1 MTDPAPSSG
10 PNPGQPNPQQPKPA
24 AVAPKPAAAAKGM
37 TRGDFLWVGWGTLA
51 AFGAAI
57 AGASARFFFP
67 NVIYEPSQKFNA
79 GPAKSFD
86 IGVSTKW
93 LNEQRMWIIRT
104 PEGIYAL
111 WARCTHLGCTPN
123 WFPDQNR
130 FKCPCHGSNYT
141 QAGDVIAGPAP
152 KPLWRAKIELA
163 ATGDLIVDKAQLED
177 KPGPRDKAP
186 YFLEYKG

>member
-1 MTDPAPSSG
+1 MTDQTPPASQPS
-10 PNPGQPNPQQPKPA
+10 PAPKPA
-24 AVAPKPAAAAKGM
+24 PAAAAKPGV
-37 TRGDFLWVGWGTLA
+37 TRGEFLWLGWSMLA
-51 AFGAAI
+51 AFFASTAA
-57 AGASARFFFP
+57 AGARFFFP

-86 IGVSTKW
+86 VGVSTKW
-93 LNEQRMWIIRT
+93 LNEQRVWIIRT
-104 PEGIYAL
+104 DKGFYAL

-141 QAGDVIAGPAP
+141 PQGDVIAGPAP
-152 KPLWRAKIELA
+152 KPLWRPKIELA
-163 ATGDLIVDKAQLED
+163 ATGDLIIDKAQLED

-186 YFLEYKG
+186 YFVEYAG

>member
-1 MTDPAPSSG
+1 MTDPAP
-10 PNPGQPNPQQPKPA
+10 NPGNTPPQPKPQSASGA
-24 AVAPKPAAAAKGM
+24 ALAKPAAPAKGM

-51 AFGAAI
+51 AFGAALGA
-57 AGASARFFFP
+57 AGARFFFP

-104 PEGIYAL
+104 ETGFYAL

-141 QAGDVIAGPAP
+141 PGGDVIAGPAP

-163 ATGDLIVDKAQLED
+163 ATGDLIIDKAQLED

-186 YFLEYKG
+186 YFVEYKG